1 MPMSPTF
8 ENRLLPVLTDIIDH
22 FGTPFHIYDETGIR
36 ETGQNFITAFSR
48 LNGFREYYA
57 VKALP
62 NPRILQ
68 VMQDLGFGFDCS
80 SIAELILSRQIGARG
95 EDIMFS
101 SNNTTVEEFAAADTD
116 GGCILNLDDISL
128 IAKVPKIPETIS
140 FRYNPG
146 PGRSGN
152 SIIGDPVES
161 KYGVAD
167 TQIIDAYKAA
177 RARGAKRFGLHTMLV
192 SNELNADYMVQTAAM
207 LLEVAA
213 LVSKALDIRIE
224 FINIGGG
231 LGIPYAPGQK
241 PLDIVAMADE
251 IADLFSTYKA
261 QNGYAPRFYIESGRY
276 MTGPHGVLVTT
287 AVNQKNTYRKYIGVD
302 ACMSALMRPAI
313 YGAYH
318 HITVIGKHPRGHKKV
333 HSHSPKYHDVR
344 CRDRKQ
350 DEPRR
355 LVRQSF
361 NEDGSAL
368 ERRREPHFEK
378 VDVVG
383 SLCENNDKFAIQRL
397 LPEIQDGD
405 HLLIHDT
412 GAHGHSMGFNYNGR
426 LRPKELLLRSNGSV
440 ELIRREETVADLFAT
455 LNFAP
460 QVLHPNQ
467 IPKQNAA

>member
-1 MPMSPTF
+1 MPMSATF
-8 ENRLLPVLTDIIDH
+8 ENRLLPILDEICDYY
-22 FGTPFHIYDETGIR
+22 GTPFHIYDEAGIR
-36 ETGQNFITAFSR
+36 ETGQNFIRAFSR

-68 VMQDLGFGFDCS
+68 IMQDLGFGFDCS
-80 SIAELILSRQIGARG
+80 SVSELVLSRQIGARG

-101 SNNTTVEEFAAADTD
+101 SNNTTAAEFEVADAD

-128 IAKVPKIPETIS
+128 IGKVPQMPETIS

-146 PGRSGN
+146 PSRSGN

-167 TQIIDAYKAA
+167 TQIIEAYQAA
-177 RARGAKRFGLHTMLV
+177 KARGARRFGLHTMLV
-192 SNELNADYMVQTAAM
+192 SNELDATYMVQTAAM
-207 LLEVAA
+207 LLDVAA
-213 LVSKALDIRIE
+213 RVSKALDIRIK

-231 LGIPYAPGQK
+231 LGIPYKPGQK
-241 PLDIVAMADE
+241 PLDIEAMAAE
-251 IADLFSTYKA
+251 ITGLFSDYKA
-261 QNGYAPRFYIESGRY
+261 QNGYEPRFYIESGRY
-276 MTGPHGVLVTT
+276 MTGSHGVLVTT
-287 AVNQKNTYRKYIGVD
+287 AINQKDIYRKYIGVD

-318 HITVIGKHPRGHKKV
+318 HISVIGKHPK
-333 HSHSPKYHDVR
+333 D
-344 CRDRKQ
+344 
-350 DEPRR
+350 
-355 LVRQSF
+355 
-361 NEDGSAL
+361 N
-368 ERRREPHFEK
+368 FEK

-405 HLLIHDT
+405 RLLIHDT

-426 LRPKELLLRSNGSV
+426 LRPKEVLLRRDGSV
-440 ELIRREETVADLFAT
+440 ELIRREETIADLFAT

-460 QVLHPNQ
+460 QVLQPSDSSGDALENLR
-467 IPKQNAA
+467 AAS